1 MMTEQQA
8 PTNIVQ
14 GFKGLNNRIDP
25 TRLGLEYQLKAD
37 NVLCDDAGYLLRR
50 PGIQEVATGFKDIYG
65 TRDGRLLA
73 INDGDGLVE
82 LYDDAAGS
90 VIAESV
96 TGAPFNWVE
105 LGYALFVQ
113 SKAGTDAWAIY
124 PDEVVPWGIYSS
136 AWNGVPEITYPIG
149 DPVTYPPPK
158 GDVLGT
164 RWSQVVIGVWEPQLD
179 RSVLYFSRPESPHE
193 FYLDRDFI
201 LLAGRVTLLAS
212 IAGAMVVGTDRAI
225 YIDPANNSM
234 YKVADYGAVL
244 GGLAYSDL
252 GVIWFW
258 TDRGLCQAKMDR
270 DNNLEFANVTDQ
282 NLVVTQRE
290 QTTVGLLPWQGSTYA
305 VVHQSGTIRSKQMAR
320 PYTPLSISTI
330 KTQGVTP

>member
-1 MMTEQQA
+1 MAEQSPPNA
-8 PTNIVQ
+8 VQ

-25 TRLGLEYQLKAD
+25 TRLGLEYQLQAD

-50 PGIQEVATGFKDIYG
+50 PGVQEVATGFKDLYA
-65 TRDGRLLA
+65 TRDQRLLA
-73 INDGDGLVE
+73 INVSDELVE
-82 LYDDAAGS
+82 LYDDAAES
-90 VIAESV
+90 VIATGL

-105 LGYALFVQ
+105 VGYALFVQ
-113 SKAGTDAWAIY
+113 SKAGTQAWAIY

-164 RWSQVVIGVWEPQLD
+164 RWSQVVVGVWEPQLD

-225 YIDPANNSM
+225 YIDPSNNSM

-244 GGLAYSDL
+244 NGLAYSDL

-258 TDRGLCQAKMDR
+258 TDRGLCQAKLDR
-270 DNNLEFANVTDQ
+270 DNQMSFANATDQ
-282 NLVVTQRE
+282 TLVVTAQQ

-305 VVHQSGTIRSKQMAR
+305 IINQSGDALNKQLTR
-320 PYTPLSISTI
+320 PYTPLSIST
-330 KTQGVTP
+330 TNLQGVTP